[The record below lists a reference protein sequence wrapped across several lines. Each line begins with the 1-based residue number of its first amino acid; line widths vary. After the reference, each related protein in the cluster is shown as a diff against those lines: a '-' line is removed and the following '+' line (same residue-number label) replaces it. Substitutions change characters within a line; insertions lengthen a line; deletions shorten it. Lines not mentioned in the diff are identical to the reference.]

1 MIPFVGWAATGGKLA
16 GKTIQLT
23 SKARTAEKGLEIGG
37 RFLKNGYSEI
47 APGVF
52 RSSDNLRQF
61 RMTDADILG
70 KHGNIGPHFNFEIL
84 DASGNFLKNYHM
96 PIR

>member
-1 MIPFVGWAATGGKLA
+1 MGKA
-16 GKTIQLT
+16 GRLGAKTIQLT